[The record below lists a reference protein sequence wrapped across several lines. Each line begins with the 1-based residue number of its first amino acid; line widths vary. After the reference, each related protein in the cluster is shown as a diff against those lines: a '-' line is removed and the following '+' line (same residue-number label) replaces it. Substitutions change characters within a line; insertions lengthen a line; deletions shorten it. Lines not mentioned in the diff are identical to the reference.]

1 MRIITAIAAI
11 LVLAACAPEP
21 TTPSSESLAGTWT
34 SGAHLFALS
43 SLRMQLVQEP
53 QGVVSGSWSAKRD
66 AGSPGCPEATPC
78 ANSGSVIGL
87 NTVAQVEID
96 LTGAGRFEGALLERN
111 RLRGIFALGEAFD
124 TITFV
129 RNGQ

>member
-1 MRIITAIAAI
+1 MRIISALAAVIA
-11 LVLAACAPEP
+11 LGACAPEP

-43 SLRMQLVQEP
+43 SFRMELVQEP
-53 QGVVSGSWSAKRD
+53 QGIVSGSWSAKRD
-66 AGSPGCPEATPC
+66 PGGAACPEITPC
-78 ANSGSVIGL
+78 DNSGPVIGL

-96 LTGAGRFEGALLERN
+96 LTGAGRFEGALLEHN

-124 TITFV
+124 TITFI
-129 RNGQ
+129 RSGQ